1 MLIRSAIRLAAVAIL
16 SDPNTALQ
24 SGSCATGFT
33 AAQDRVF
40 DSHSEPLQL
49 LQRSDV
55 ELPAISVYTDAED
68 GDFGAGMSMNFS
80 SHVDLV
86 VHVEMYASMSTD
98 FDTEMLLDTM
108 EEQVRRK
115 LLWDDRLY
123 RQPHIDE
130 QGNVS
135 GFDRLVQRISK
146 YQSTRAMDSERQA
159 RIGMRR
165 FSLTVHYVENCLPP
179 EIVVGERM
187 APATMTCMKAG
198 VQIGRDLTQFNP
210 KFPE

>member
-1 MLIRSAIRLAAVAIL
+1 MLIRSAIRQAIVTIL

-24 SGSCATGFT
+24 SGSCATGST
-33 AAQDRVF
+33 KALDRVL

-49 LQRSDV
+49 LQTDV
-55 ELPAISVYTDAED
+55 ELPAISVYTDSED

-86 VHVEMYASMSTD
+86 VHIEMYASMGTD
-98 FDTEMLLDTM
+98 FDTEMLLDNM

-115 LLWDDRLY
+115 VLWDDRLY
-123 RQPHIDE
+123 RQPVLDE
-130 QGNVS
+130 AGKPI
-135 GFDRLVQRISK
+135 GFNLLVQRISK

-159 RIGMRR
+159 RIGLRR

-179 EIVVGERM
+179 EIVTGACL
-187 APATMTCMKAG
+187 APPQMSCVKAG
-198 VQIGRDLTQFNP
+198 VQLGKDLVQFNP